1 MKKIFTLLSLVLLL
15 MSSTCQKPTGF
26 YLVDNT
32 IDKNLYSEKNTL
44 YIYRSS
50 CLIGAA
56 VNIVIEL
63 NNKFR
68 GVLGMNQ
75 IVKVPFELGINHLVV
90 EGDIASGQYAVLLD
104 IKKEN
109 SRYFISS
116 FCRANK
122 LITTEYEFEDWVKAI
137 TE

>member
-50 CLIGAA
+50 CLHGAA
-56 VNIVIEL
+56 VNIVTEL

-104 IKKEN
+104 IKK
-109 SRYFISS
+109 
-116 FCRANK
+116 
-122 LITTEYEFEDWVKAI
+122 
-137 TE
+137 

>member
-1 MKKIFTLLSLVLLL
+1 

-26 YLVDNT
+26 YLVDNK

-50 CLIGAA
+50 CLHGAA

-68 GVLGMNQ
+68 G
-75 IVKVPFELGINHLVV
+75 F
-90 EGDIASGQYAVLLD
+90 
-104 IKKEN
+104 
-109 SRYFISS
+109 
-116 FCRANK
+116 
-122 LITTEYEFEDWVKAI
+122 
-137 TE
+137 